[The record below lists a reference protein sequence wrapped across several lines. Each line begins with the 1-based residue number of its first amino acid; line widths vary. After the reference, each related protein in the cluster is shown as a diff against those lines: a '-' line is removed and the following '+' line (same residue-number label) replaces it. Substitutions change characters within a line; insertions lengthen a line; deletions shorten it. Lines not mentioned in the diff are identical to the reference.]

1 VATTAAVEQSV
12 ERTRA
17 SSGLW
22 LALFSAAT
30 FGTSGVFGASLL
42 DAGWSPGAAVAARIG
57 GAALVLAVPTVL
69 ALRGRWH
76 LLRQHAGLIVA
87 YGLVAMAA
95 CQVFYFNA
103 IQTLDVGVAL
113 LLEYLGP
120 VLIIGWLWL
129 RHGKRPSG
137 LTMAGAALSIAGLV
151 LVLDLT
157 GAVQLD
163 LVGVLWGLAAAVGLA
178 TYFVLSGHEA
188 EGLPPVVLAGAGM
201 VVAAVALLVVGVV
214 GIMPFE
220 ATTNDV
226 QLAGRDVSW
235 VVAWLGIVLVA
246 TTVAYVSGIE
256 GTRRLGSHLASFV
269 GLTEVMFAVL
279 FAWLFLGQLPGAIQ
293 LAGGVLIVAGVAVV
307 RYAELADER
316 AAHGGHLPVPV
327 GADGVLPS
335 PEGFA
340 EAGL

>member
-1 VATTAAVEQSV
+1 MTTTAASTIRHEP
-12 ERTRA
+12 TA
-17 SSGLW
+17 AATGLGI
-22 LALFSAAT
+22 ALSSAAA
-30 FGTSGVFGASLL
+30 FGTSGVFAASLL

-57 GAALVLAVPTVL
+57 GAAVALLVPTVL

-76 LLRQHAGLIVA
+76 LLRRHARLIVA

-129 RHGKRPSG
+129 RTGQRPSG
-137 LTMAGAALSIAGLV
+137 LTLAGAATAIAGLA

-157 GAVQLD
+157 GAVAVD
-163 LVGVLWGLAAAVGLA
+163 LVGVAWGLAAAVGLA
-178 TYFVLSGHEA
+178 VYFVLSAHHA
-188 EGLPPVVLAGAGM
+188 EGLPPVALAGAGM
-201 VVAAVALLVVGVV
+201 VVATVALVVVGLV

-220 ATTNDV
+220 ATTAPV
-226 QLAGRDVSW
+226 ELAGLQLSW
-235 VVAWLGIVLVA
+235 VVPWLGLVLVA
-246 TTVAYVSGIE
+246 TAIAYVSGIAA
-256 GTRRLGSHLASFV
+256 TRRLGSHLASFV

-279 FAWLFLGQLPGAIQ
+279 FAWLVLGQLLVPVQ
-293 LAGGVLIVAGVAVV
+293 LVGGLLVVLGVGLV
-307 RYAELADER
+307 RYAELHAGQR
-316 AAHGGHLPVPV
+316 APAPARDP
-327 GADGVLPS
+327 AGVLPS

-340 EAGL
+340 EASA